1 MPPSPPADPV
11 VVTPA
16 VLRARPLPDHGAA
29 TNKQERGQV
38 LVVGGSTSTPG
49 AVLLAGVGAL
59 RVGGGKLQVATVGS
73 AATALG
79 LAVPEAGVVALPGTG
94 SGAIAPSA
102 ATTLRPLVAAAD
114 AVLFGTGAMD
124 AEATG
129 ALLVDL
135 VDSLDGAVLV
145 VDAGALP
152 AVGADPSIL
161 AGAGGRAVVMPNPG
175 EMAALTGDDD
185 ADVDA
190 VFDDPRAAVTRRR

>member
-1 MPPSPPADPV
+1 M
-11 VVTPA
+11 
-16 VLRARPLPDHGAA
+16 
-29 TNKQERGQV
+29 
-38 LVVGGSTSTPG
+38 
-49 AVLLAGVGAL
+49 
-59 RVGGGKLQVATVGS
+59 
-73 AATALG
+73 
-79 LAVPEAGVVALPGTG
+79 VALPETG